1 MLLIPAL
8 IYIGV
13 GCSHLP
19 KNQGSPAVPNQQN
32 KTGKVPWDSTASSAE
47 LDERTEAHA
56 RFLAGLSL
64 DQNQLPEE
72 ALAEYEKALAADPRN
87 EDLATELSR
96 RHLQR
101 KDYDKAI
108 AVLKKTAATPG
119 ASGLASA
126 RLSFIYL
133 QQGKT
138 NDAISAS
145 REAIKQ
151 DPGLMAG
158 YQSLFHLYRSL
169 GQTNEARK
177 VVEQAARQ
185 PKPDAPFL
193 IDLGHLCLVLSAER
207 PNDMNSPSR
216 LKARETL
223 LRAADLEN
231 TNVVSLQRL
240 AQGFMFLGETR
251 RAADVY
257 LKMLEEEPDL
267 PGIREALAELYLR
280 QNDSKRAAE
289 QLREIIRDSPTN
301 PQAHYFLAAI
311 AYEEKRFGD
320 ALDSYRR
327 ALLLGLDNEQIYF
340 DIAATHL
347 ALNQPRDALSS
358 LEKARK
364 KFRPSFVGEFY
375 TGLAYMRL
383 KEFTNALDHFT
394 AAEIVAKA
402 TDTNRLTHIFFFE
415 LGAAYERAGKIS
427 ESERYFEKC
436 LVLSPNFAEALNYLG
451 YMWAERGTNLD
462 LAHEYIA
469 RAVKLNPTNAAY
481 LDSLGWVLF
490 KQGRPEEALGP
501 IRQSVE
507 LSEEPDAT
515 LLDHLGDIYA
525 ALRDLPKAREAWQKS
540 IQIQPSPEV
549 ERKLKNTDP
558 PPPGRER

>member
-1 MLLIPAL
+1 MLVLLAL
-8 IYIGV
+8 IHLSV
-13 GCSHLP
+13 GCSSLP
-19 KNQGSPAVPNQQN
+19 KSQATAAGTNQTDNPLWAASANPAQL
-32 KTGKVPWDSTASSAE
+32 E
-47 LDERTEAHA
+47 ERAEAHA

-64 DQNQLPEE
+64 DQNRLPDE
-72 ALAEYEKALAADPRN
+72 ALVEYEKALSSDPGN
-87 EDLATELSR
+87 EDLAAEVSR

-101 KDYDKAI
+101 KDYDQAI
-108 AVLKKTAATPG
+108 AVLKKAAAAPG
-119 ASGLASA
+119 ASGLMSA

-133 QQGKT
+133 QQGRT
-138 NDAISAS
+138 NDAIKAS

-169 GQTNEARK
+169 GETNEARK

-193 IDLGHLCLVLSAER
+193 IDLGHLYLVLGAER
-207 PNDMNSPSR
+207 SNDTNSPSR

-223 LRAADLEN
+223 IRAAALEN
-231 TNVVSLQRL
+231 TNIVSLQRL
-240 AQGFMFLGETR
+240 AQGFMFLGESR
-251 RAADVY
+251 RAGDTY
-257 LKMLEEEPDL
+257 LKILEAEPDL

-280 QNDSKRAAE
+280 QNDPKRAAE

-311 AYEEKRFGD
+311 AYQEKRFSD

-340 DIAATHL
+340 DIAAAEL
-347 ALNQPRDALSS
+347 ALNQPREALAT
-358 LEKARK
+358 LDRARK
-364 KFRPSFVGEFY
+364 KFRPGFVGEFY

-383 KEFTNALDHFT
+383 KEFTNALEHFT
-394 AAEIVAKA
+394 AAEIVARA
-402 TDTNRLTHIFFFE
+402 TDTNRLTHIFYFE
-415 LGAAYERAGKIS
+415 LGAAHERAGKIP

-436 LVLSPNFAEALNYLG
+436 LALSPNFSEALNYLG

-469 RAVKLNPTNAAY
+469 RAVKMNPTNAAY

-490 KQGRPEEALGP
+490 KQGRPHEALGP

-515 LLDHLGDIYA
+515 LFDHLGDIYA
-525 ALRDLPKAREAWQKS
+525 ALHDLPKAREAWQKS
-540 IQIQPSPEV
+540 VRLQPSPEV
-549 ERKLKNTDP
+549 ERKLQNSDP
-558 PPPGRER
+558 PPSDRER